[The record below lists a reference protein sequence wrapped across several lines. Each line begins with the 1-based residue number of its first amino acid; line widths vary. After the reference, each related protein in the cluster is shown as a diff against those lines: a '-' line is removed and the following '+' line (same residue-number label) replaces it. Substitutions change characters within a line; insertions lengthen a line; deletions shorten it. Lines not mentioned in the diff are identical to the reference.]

1 MRRRVRR
8 SRVIYDS
15 HATMRHKSSSL
26 LLLSRCRTSI
36 ISRRTQALHG
46 GEAEAVTS
54 VRHYRRLLSTA
65 LQTRDVRDCR

>member
-8 SRVIYDS
+8 GRVIYDS
-15 HATMRHKSSSL
+15 HATMRHKSSL
-26 LLLSRCRTSI
+26 LLLSRWRTSI